1 MCASSWK
8 RIFSRTRDLTTGL
21 YAIWVIDP
29 GWVVRFHP
37 NVVDRRVRP
46 SPVTDHRHSQGEQ
59 IVDISTRALL
69 ATALVTAAVTL
80 AGTTASAAPEMP
92 YTERASVAQGD
103 GQLAEASFGA
113 AATDLGVA
121 FTSNGAA
128 WSGDT
133 NGQSDVYYRNSA
145 GTSVVSYAA
154 QAGGGTGDGP
164 SYEPSACSTGRFIA
178 FVSQAAD
185 LTTVPR
191 QDHEPLIYLRNRS
204 VGKISPLPRS
214 YEGVAFTS
222 MGEPAISFDCQWVAF
237 VATLPSTPDHVEQSR
252 VYRYRVYDGSVT
264 PVSQVSEDGSRA
276 AGRPSISADGRYIAY
291 QYAIPHPGGPAN
303 DSDIYV
309 RDMDTGTLAKASV
322 ARDGGAANRESTGPS
337 LSADGR
343 TVAFD
348 SYASN
353 LTRGDTNGSANVFV
367 RNLDTGRTR
376 LVKGKGRG
384 AFTYGASLSA
394 DGLKVAYE
402 AGHLSD
408 PSAPR
413 QVWLAD
419 LAAGTAQPVSVNT
432 QGAPGD
438 GSSTRPSIRPDGL
451 AVSFE
456 SYADDLV
463 TGDTNGTV
471 DVFVRH
477 LG

>member
-1 MCASSWK
+1 M
-8 RIFSRTRDLTTGL
+8 
-21 YAIWVIDP
+21 
-29 GWVVRFHP
+29 
-37 NVVDRRVRP
+37 
-46 SPVTDHRHSQGEQ
+46 
-59 IVDISTRALL
+59 DIRARAAL

-80 AGTTASAAPEMP
+80 AGTTTASAAPEVP
-92 YTERASVAQGD
+92 YTERASVALGD

-113 AATDLGVA
+113 AATDSGVA

-133 NGQSDVYYRNSA
+133 NGQSDVYYRDAA
-145 GTSVVSYAA
+145 GTHVVSSAA
-154 QAGGGTGDGP
+154 QPNTMGDGP
-164 SYEPSACSTGRFIA
+164 SYEPSGCAAGRFIA
-178 FVSQAAD
+178 FTSQAAN
-185 LTTVPR
+185 LTSPPR
-191 QDHEPLIYLRNRS
+191 EDHDGLIYLRNRS

-214 YEGVAFTS
+214 YAGVPFTS
-222 MGEPAISFDCQWVAF
+222 MGDPAISFDCQWVAF

-252 VYRYRVYDGSVT
+252 IYRYRVYDGSIT
-264 PVSQVSEDGSRA
+264 PVSQISEDSSRA

-309 RDMDTGTLAKASV
+309 RDMDTGTLEKASV
-322 ARDGGAANRESTGPS
+322 ACDGGDANRESTGPS
-337 LSADGR
+337 ISADGR

-376 LVKGKGRG
+376 LIKGQGGG

-402 AGHLSD
+402 AGRLAD
-408 PSAPR
+408 PSGPR

-419 LAAGTAQPVSVNT
+419 LSDGTARLVSVNA

-438 GSSTRPSIRPDGL
+438 GSSTSPSVRPDGL
-451 AVSFE
+451 AVSFQ

-463 TGDTNGTV
+463 ADDTNGTV

>member
-1 MCASSWK
+1 M
-8 RIFSRTRDLTTGL
+8 
-21 YAIWVIDP
+21 
-29 GWVVRFHP
+29 
-37 NVVDRRVRP
+37 
-46 SPVTDHRHSQGEQ
+46 
-59 IVDISTRALL
+59 DIGARALL

-80 AGTTASAAPEMP
+80 AGTTATAAPEVP
-92 YTERASVAQGD
+92 YTERASIAQGD

-128 WSGDT
+128 YSGDT
-133 NGQSDVYYRNSA
+133 NGQSDVYYRSST

-164 SYEPSACSTGRFIA
+164 SYDPSACSTGRFIA
-178 FVSQAAD
+178 FVSQAAN
-185 LTTVPR
+185 LTTTPR

-204 VGKISPLPRS
+204 VGKIGSLPRS
-214 YEGVAFTS
+214 YEGVPFTS
-222 MGEPAISFDCQWVAF
+222 MGDPAISFDCQWVAF

-291 QYAIPHPGGPAN
+291 QYAIPHRGGPA
-303 DSDIYV
+303 DHSDIYV
-309 RDMDTGTLAKASV
+309 RDMDGGTLEKASV

-337 LSADGR
+337 ISADGR

-353 LTRGDTNGSANVFV
+353 LTRGDTNGSVDVFV
-367 RNLDTGRTR
+367 RDLDQGRTR
-376 LVKGKGRG
+376 LIKGRG
-384 AFTYGASLSA
+384 RGTFTYGASLSA
-394 DGLKVAYE
+394 DGLRVAYE
-402 AGHLSD
+402 SGRLAD

-419 LAAGTAQPVSVNT
+419 LPAGRARLVSANLRR
-432 QGAPGD
+432 GPGD
-438 GSSTRPSIRPDGL
+438 GSSTSPSIRPDGL

-463 TGDTNGTV
+463 PGDTNGAA